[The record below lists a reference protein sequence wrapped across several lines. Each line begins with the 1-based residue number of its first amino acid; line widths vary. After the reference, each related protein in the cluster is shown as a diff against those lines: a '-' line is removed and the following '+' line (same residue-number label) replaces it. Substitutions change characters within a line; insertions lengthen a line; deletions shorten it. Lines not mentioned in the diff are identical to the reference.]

1 MVNNMIKHIR
11 GFDGLRGIS
20 ILFVI
25 LNHLGLYQLLPQNEF
40 FRLRIWPLFSG
51 VTGVNIFFVLSGFL
65 ITWLLLKEL
74 AETGK
79 INFIHFFARRFL
91 RLLPPLII
99 FFACLLLLMGFHYLP
114 ANYPAVLF
122 SVFYLY
128 NFVPNVFFMPELS
141 HTWSLAVEEQ
151 FYFTWPFILLR
162 HFKKR
167 AIVTGCLVF
176 ILICILALYIFDAV
190 YIPFE
195 YKGKTYSLLA
205 DGFKT
210 SRWFIPAAAP
220 IIIGSM
226 TAIILFRQ
234 QTKLT
239 KLLHKNRLSLLLPFI
254 LFAAGIYL
262 PMALLPVNYIFQALG
277 IAIFL
282 VWLFANQQSNLAAGL
297 ESAPLAY
304 IGRIS
309 YGLYVYQGLF
319 LRTSP
324 GGTLFIQQFPLNIIL
339 TVGLAIVS
347 FHFIEK
353 RVLTLKEKFR

>member
-1 MVNNMIKHIR
+1 MIKHIR

-151 FYFTWPFILLR
+151 FYFTWPFILYR
-162 HFKKR
+162 HFKNNSL
-167 AIVTGCLVF
+167 ISGCLVF
-176 ILICILALYIFDAV
+176 IFFCILAV
-190 YIPFE
+190 YILNAIYIPYE

-234 QTKLT
+234 QEKL
-239 KLLHKNRLSLLLPFI
+239 KDLLHNNLRSLFLPFV
-254 LFAAGIYL
+254 LFIAGIYL
-262 PMALLPVNYIFQALG
+262 PYSLLPVNYIFQAFG
-277 IAIFL
+277 IATFL
-282 VWLFANQQSNLAAGL
+282 VWIFVNQQSRICFVL
-297 ESAPLAY
+297 ESTPLSY
-304 IGRIS
+304 VGKIS

-324 GGTLFIQQFPLNIIL
+324 GGNLFIQQFPLNIIF
-339 TVGLAIVS
+339 TVGLAIIS
-347 FHFIEK
+347 YHFIEK
-353 RVLTLKEKFR
+353 RIMTLKEKFR

>member
-1 MVNNMIKHIR
+1 MVKHIR
-11 GFDGLRGIS
+11 GFDGLRGVS

-25 LNHLGLYQLLPQNEF
+25 FNHLGIQQLLPQQAF
-40 FRLRIWPLFSG
+40 FRLRIFPLFSG

-65 ITWLLLKEL
+65 ITWLLINEL
-74 AETGK
+74 AKTGK
-79 INFIHFFARRFL
+79 INFLHFFARRFL
-91 RLLPPLII
+91 RLLPPLIV
-99 FFACLLLLMGFHYLP
+99 FFTCLLLLMGFHYLP

-151 FYFTWPFILLR
+151 FYFTWPFLLLR

-167 AIVTGCLVF
+167 ALVTGCLVF
-176 ILICILALYIFDAV
+176 ILLSILAVYIFNAV

-226 TAIILFRQ
+226 SAIILHRHHE
-234 QTKLT
+234 KLT
-239 KLLHKNRLSLLLPFI
+239 NFFHNNLRSLVLPVLLFS
-254 LFAAGIYL
+254 AGIYL
-262 PMALLPVNYIFQALG
+262 PDVLLPVNYIFQAFG

-282 VWLFANQQSNLAAGL
+282 VWLYVNQQSRLATIL
-297 ESAPLAY
+297 ELQPLSY
-304 IGRIS
+304 IGKIS

-324 GGTLFIQQFPLNIIL
+324 GGTLYIQQFPLNIIL
-339 TVGLAIVS
+339 TASLAILS
-347 FHFIEK
+347 YHFIEK
-353 RVLTLKEKFR
+353 NVLRLKEKFR